1 MSTGGAIY
9 PDLED
14 KVVLVT
20 GGGSGIGAAT
30 VTRFCRQKA
39 KVAFL
44 DIADTPSQALAAEL
58 SSAGARVR
66 YLRTDVTDTRAL
78 QAAVDAA
85 RSAFGSIDVLVNN
98 AAHDDRHRFET
109 ITPEY
114 FDERIAVNL
123 KHQFFAAQAVLPDMV
138 ARKAGVIVNLSSVS
152 WVVGSGGMAI
162 YTAAKSAVVGFT
174 RSLARDYGVHNIRVT
189 SVAPGWIR
197 TERQEKLW
205 ITPES
210 EQKSL
215 DRQCLKRWLMPDE
228 VARVIVFL
236 ASDEAS
242 AITNQHYMVDGG
254 AS

>member
-1 MSTGGAIY
+1 MNTHGAIY
-9 PDLED
+9 PDLD
-14 KVVLVT
+14 GKVVLIS

-30 VTRFCRQKA
+30 VRSFCRQKA
-39 KVAFL
+39 KVGFL
-44 DIADTPSQALAAEL
+44 DIADGPSRSLVEEIRQRGGDVTYVHA
-58 SSAGARVR
+58 
-66 YLRTDVTDTRAL
+66 DVTDTRAL
-78 QAAVDAA
+78 QLAIGEVRGALGAVD
-85 RSAFGSIDVLVNN
+85 ILINN
-98 AAHDDRHRFET
+98 AAHDDRHRFEE

-123 KHQFFAAQAVLPDMV
+123 KHQFFAAQTVLPDMV
-138 ARKAGVIVNLSSVS
+138 ARQSGVIVNLSSVS

-205 ITPES
+205 ITPEA

-254 AS
+254 AT